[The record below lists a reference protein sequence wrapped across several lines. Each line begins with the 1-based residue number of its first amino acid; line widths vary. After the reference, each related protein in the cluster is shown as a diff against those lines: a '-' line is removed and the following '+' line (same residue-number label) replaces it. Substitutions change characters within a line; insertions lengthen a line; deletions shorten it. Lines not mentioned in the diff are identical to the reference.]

1 MMDRLIRLLAV
12 LVSLTLSTT
21 LHAEGPTD
29 ALIYKTPQCGCCD
42 EYADYLRQNGF
53 KVTVRETHQL
63 APMSRKAGIPEK
75 FEGCHLAHIDGY
87 VVSGHVPITAIRKLL
102 KERPAIAGITL
113 PGMPLGSPGMGG
125 TKQEPFEIYEI
136 GNAEPKLFMTE

>member
-1 MMDRLIRLLAV
+1 MSTFVRLLAV
-12 LVSLTLSTT
+12 WTALTMSTA
-21 LHAEGPTD
+21 LHAGEATE

-63 APMSRKAGIPEK
+63 APMSRKAGILDK

-87 VVSGHVPITAIRKLL
+87 VVSGHVPVTAIRKLL
-102 KERPAIAGITL
+102 KERPSIAGITL

-125 TKQEPFEIYEI
+125 ARQEPFKIYEI
-136 GNAEPKLFMTE
+136 GRAEPKLFMIE

>member
-1 MMDRLIRLLAV
+1 MNWFIHRLAV
-12 LVSLTLSTT
+12 WMALTMSTA
-21 LHAEGPTD
+21 LHAGEATE
-29 ALIYKTPQCGCCD
+29 ALLYKNPQCGCCE

-63 APMSRKAGIPEK
+63 APMSRTAGIPDK

-87 VVSGHVPITAIRKLL
+87 VVSGHVPVTAIRKLL
-102 KERPAIAGITL
+102 QERPTIAGITL

-125 TKQEPFEIYEI
+125 AKQEPFKIYEI
-136 GNAEPKLFMTE
+136 GKGDPKIFMVE